1 MIDINNVKEQF
12 EKNHPERMVIKIG
25 IYKDNLLLMAPY
37 RDSDDEM
44 NSSNLFS
51 VDMETGEEL
60 AVVLYQTDF
69 EGINRAFEGRNLL
82 YEEECHSC

>member
-1 MIDINNVKEQF
+1 
-12 EKNHPERMVIKIG
+12 
-25 IYKDNLLLMAPY
+25 MAPY

-69 EGINRAFEGRNLL
+69 EGINRAFEGPDLL
-82 YEEECHSC
+82 YPLE

>member
-1 MIDINNVKEQF
+1 MIDINNIKEQF
-12 EKNHPERMVIKIG
+12 EKNHSERVVIKIG
-25 IYKDNLLLMAPY
+25 SYKDNFLLMAPY

-60 AVVLYQTDF
+60 GMVLYQTDF
-69 EGINRAFEGRNLL
+69 EGINRAFEGPNLL
-82 YEEECHSC
+82 YPLE